1 MHYSH
6 ISTFERYQERRGLL
20 FSLMNRLLGLVE
32 ALDVSPFHNEIQ
44 RGRDLFDS
52 RSLKILVAGELNSGK
67 STIVNALL
75 KTKALPAYP
84 VPTTALLTQ
93 VKRGGRTMALLH
105 QHPAGDGAQE
115 PSVEA
120 ALTDIERHLVIDHSR
135 EPAPD
140 FARVEVHLPLP
151 PEYRGVEIS
160 DPVSPWDDNGYEKSL
175 MSEAPWADAILY
187 ALDSNSL
194 PSKEEAL
201 RIDWICGMSHAAP
214 LFLCN
219 RFDLVE
225 PHNHRL
231 VKIRYTTYLSQLL
244 YGNED
249 FIFFTDAKSALES
262 YLRDDA
268 QRLEQSQWP
277 AVEAAL
283 YDGLARGSGEQ
294 SILQAVAGL
303 QAQISAARRI
313 ISLKRRLQ
321 QASPQERDNIRAE
334 LLQRCSQ
341 LEASRRRI
349 AERFDI
355 ARQNI
360 GKEAKTAATAFYSL
374 CLDTLEYSMQSY
386 TPRRTDSLWQVFSG
400 DSSERLAKD
409 IITFLTETIRAQFQ
423 AWIMTILEPLLQEK
437 LRPLK
442 LELLDDTVRQA
453 AQAVEQRINCAWH
466 SSLLIKRVL
475 ETAQPESGSDPE
487 ELKTSMAQAYWR
499 VLKQLSFALVETITG
514 SVDSVVCQRQ
524 QELDHRLEVELHCLN
539 EVVRAS
545 VAAEQAQA
553 YEDNDAAMHLLA
565 DLESELD
572 AIERALAELL

>member
-20 FSLMNRLLGLVE
+20 FSLMSRLLGLVE

-44 RGRDLFDS
+44 RRRDLFDS
-52 RSLKILVAGELNSGK
+52 HSLKILVAGELNSGK

-75 KTKALPAYP
+75 KTKLLPAYP

-93 VKRGGRTMALLH
+93 VKRGGQAMALLH
-105 QHPAGDGAQE
+105 HHPASNGTQQ
-115 PSVEA
+115 PPVEV
-120 ALTDIERHLVIDHSR
+120 ALTGIEQHLVIDHGREQSR
-135 EPAPD
+135 Y
-140 FARVEVHLPLP
+140 FARVEVHLPLA
-151 PEYRGVEIS
+151 PEYSGIEIS
-160 DPVSPWDDNGYEKSL
+160 DPVSPWDDDGYEQSL
-175 MSEAPWADAILY
+175 MSEAPGADAILY

-201 RIDWICGMSHAAP
+201 RIDWICGISPATP

-231 VKIRYTTYLSQLL
+231 VKSRYTTYLSQLL

-262 YLRDDA
+262 YLRNDM

-283 YDGLARGSGEQ
+283 YDSLACGSGEQ

-303 QAQISAARRI
+303 QAQISATRRI

-321 QASPQERDNIRAE
+321 QASLQERHTIREE
-334 LLQRCSQ
+334 LLQQRKQ
-341 LEASRRRI
+341 LEISRQHI
-349 AERFDI
+349 ADQFDA

-360 GKEAKTAATAFYSL
+360 GKEAKTAAIAFYSL
-374 CLDTLEYSMQSY
+374 CLNILEYSMQRY
-386 TPRRTDSLWQVFSG
+386 TPRQTDSLWQVFSG

-423 AWIMTILEPLLQEK
+423 AWITTILEPLVEEK
-437 LRPLK
+437 LPSLK
-442 LELLDDTVRQA
+442 VELLEDLVRQVT
-453 AQAVEQRINCAWH
+453 QAVERRVSCTWH
-466 SSLLIKRVL
+466 PFLLIKRML
-475 ETAQPESGSDPE
+475 EITRLEAGSEPEKMKSNVAQ
-487 ELKTSMAQAYWR
+487 MYWH
-499 VLKQLSFALVETITG
+499 VLKQSSPALVETITG
-514 SVDSVVCQRQ
+514 SIDAIVCQRQ

-545 VAAEQAQA
+545 MAAEQAQA
-553 YEDNDAAMHLLA
+553 YEDNDAVMRLLA
-565 DLESELD
+565 DLEGELN
-572 AIERALAELL
+572 AIERVLAELL